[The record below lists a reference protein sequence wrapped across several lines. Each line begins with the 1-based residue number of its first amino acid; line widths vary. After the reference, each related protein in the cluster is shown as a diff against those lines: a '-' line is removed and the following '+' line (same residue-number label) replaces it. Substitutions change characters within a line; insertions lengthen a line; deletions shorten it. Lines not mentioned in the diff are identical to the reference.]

1 MSFKDT
7 KSKIN
12 LEDLEPLEEPVL
24 GEELPVLDAMN
35 ALEDEVALVEAENE
49 LDNAQDDLNEGEELA
64 ETADEEVAAAEEV
77 VAEADAKAEETNEA
91 PVIPVEDVVASQEAL
106 RSLIKLSGFDHIEI
120 AGNRESIYNDSYTT
134 YKQNLEGLKEVGA
147 KIKETVKKIW
157 EKIVEA
163 FNWVVEQIKKV
174 LPTKINRIKWLISK
188 LEKTADNKEALTKA
202 AEDFT
207 TKNKDKFKA
216 VGAIVGNDLENVN
229 KYAESVLA
237 VIDNTSAAVKN
248 VKLSFT
254 DDKRIMAATKEV
266 FEQVSDLTQTF
277 KIRGLIE
284 EFEKAV
290 KAEGIEKVIHYKLLN
305 VSPKNDTISANFFI
319 TYFSKIDSSKKI
331 ADGSE
336 ENIGTTN
343 KKVIKV
349 TLKPD
354 NAFKANFDRAK
365 TINNLKEIVKSVDKL
380 AAKSTAL
387 NAEIKAFSQEFAKEQ
402 NKNFL
407 ATSYIAKNAEK
418 MIRHIANATISNI
431 TAFDGQTLGFALS
444 YGKAVLSALND
455 GKKSE

>member
-120 AGNRESIYNDSYTT
+120 AGNRESIYNDSYAT

-157 EKIVEA
+157 EKIVAA
-163 FNWVVEQIKKV
+163 FNWIVEQIKKV
-174 LPTKINRIKWLISK
+174 LPTKINRIKWLIEK
-188 LEKTADNKEALTKA
+188 LTKTTDDKEALKKA
-202 AEDFT
+202 SEEFT
-207 TKNKDKFKA
+207 TKNKDKFVA
-216 VGAIVGNDLENVN
+216 VGAIVGNDLENVT
-229 KYAESVLA
+229 KYASVVLS
-237 VIDNTSAAVKN
+237 VIDNTSTAVKN
-248 VKLSFT
+248 IKLSFT
-254 DDKRIMAATKEV
+254 DDKKLSAATKEA
-266 FEQVSDLTQTF
+266 FSRGTDYRQTF
-277 KIRGLIE
+277 KISGLFE

-290 KAEGIEKVIHYKLLN
+290 KAAGIEKVEKYKLFSI
-305 VSPKNDTISANFFI
+305 SPKNDTIRASFLVSYFTKINSAE
-319 TYFSKIDSSKKI
+319 TK

-336 ENIGTTN
+336 EVKGSV
-343 KKVIKV
+343 KDKVIKV

-354 NAFKANFDRAK
+354 NTFKVNFDKDK
-365 TINNLKEIVKSVDKL
+365 TINSLKEVVKSIDTL
-380 AAKSTAL
+380 AAKSAAL

-402 NKNFL
+402 NKNFI
-407 ATSYIAKNAEK
+407 SSSFIAKNAES
-418 MIRHIANATISNI
+418 MIRGVANATISDI
-431 TAFDGQTLGFALS
+431 TAFDGQTLGFVLS
-444 YGKAVLSALND
+444 YGKAVLSALPE
-455 GKKSE
+455 KK